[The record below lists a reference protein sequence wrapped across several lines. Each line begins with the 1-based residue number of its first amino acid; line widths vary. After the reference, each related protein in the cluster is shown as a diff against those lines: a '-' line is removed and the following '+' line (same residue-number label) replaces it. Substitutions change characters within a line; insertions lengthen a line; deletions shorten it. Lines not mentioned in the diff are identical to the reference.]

1 MILKINYLLFV
12 FKKYVVDRI
21 SSWKL
26 MFYDFWVF
34 NCFFDFD
41 MDIFMI
47 LLDLILDKFFGWE
60 IWFDVLGVVGIG
72 NKFIFYIIE
81 VYWKFF

>member
-1 MILKINYLLFV
+1 MFLEVNYLLFV

-21 SSWKL
+21 SIWKL

-34 NCFFDFD
+34 NWFFDFD

-47 LLDLILDKFFGWE
+47 LLNLILDEFFGWE